1 MHIEQHVEI
10 GLPLERRRQCGNAGA
25 ADVLDIARAEQFDRA
40 QKSQAL
46 FRRDRKAITAQ
57 QCDEIQQRPG
67 RARQS

>member
-10 GLPLERRRQCGNAGA
+10 GLPLERRRQRGNAGA
-25 ADVLDIARAEQFDRA
+25 ADVLDIARTEQFDCA

-46 FRRDRKAITAQ
+46 FRRDRKAIAAQ
-57 QCDEIQQRPG
+57 QRDEIQQRPG